1 MRVDP
6 TFSAV
11 HVPSFPPPRSRAR
24 PSRWPL
30 ARRPLAAA
38 VLVLLAGGAGAQAQE
53 PLQLRAT
60 PMLAEQ
66 LPQGAPPPS
75 FISGDRIT
83 GRTELETVI
92 EGDAELRRPGLS
104 LRADQLRHDQS
115 TDIATARGEV
125 RVNARGD
132 RYTATEGQLQID
144 AFEGFFLQPS
154 YQFLAT
160 GAHGS
165 AARVELHDADRATVL
180 QGTYTTCRIDQ
191 PDALPDWIL
200 RAERLELDQ
209 ESDEGYAEGA
219 VLEFKGVPIL
229 PVPAISFPLSDR
241 RKSGW
246 LPPTIGLDNKS
257 GLDLSVPYY
266 WNIAPNRDAT
276 FTPGLMLRRG
286 ADLSS
291 EFRYLENNY
300 HGQVLAHVMPS
311 DRLRDRERWGLF
323 ARHSGNYDIQAGGIG
338 GVGLG
343 LNLNRVSDN
352 DYWRDFSRKGLSL
365 TTRLLASDG
374 SLTWSRGDFALAAR
388 ALKWQTLQ
396 DVNAPIIPPYD
407 RLPQLTGRWSKINDR
422 GFDYSIDADYTRFRA
437 DRFWTR
443 QPNADRGVLHAQ
455 LSHPFTRPWG
465 FLVPKAQLHATGY
478 RFDGPLSNGANSASR
493 VLPTLSL
500 DSGLVFERPA
510 SYFGR
515 AFTQTLEPRLMYVYT
530 PYRDQSRLP
539 NYDSGLYDFNFA
551 TIWSENAFAGHDRI
565 VDNNL
570 VTAGLTTRLLDPDS
584 GAEAVRLGIAQRYRF
599 SGQQVVLPGGT
610 PTAAGW
616 SDIMLGASIGWDP
629 RWSFDTVVQYN
640 PDTKRS
646 TRTTIQ
652 ARWMPG
658 PFRTLSA
665 AYRHQ
670 RDLKSEHLDVG
681 WQWPL
686 GDLAAGRSELGTTRS
701 ASGGG
706 SCSGRWYS
714 VGRLNYSLRDS
725 KVVDAILGLEYDAGC
740 WIGRVVFEQLHSS
753 TSSATRRIMF
763 QLELVGLSRL
773 GSNPLST
780 LRNHI
785 PRYQYLRQEVTPPSR
800 FTTYD

>member
-1 MRVDP
+1 MP
-6 TFSAV
+6 AW
-11 HVPSFPPPRSRAR
+11 R
-24 PSRWPL
+24 PVALSVL
-30 ARRPLAAA
+30 A
-38 VLVLLAGGAGAQAQE
+38 LLATGALAQTAE
-53 PLQLRAT
+53 PPLPLRAT

-66 LPQGAPPPS
+66 LPPDARPPS
-75 FISGDRIT
+75 FIAGDRIS
-83 GRTELETVI
+83 GRTGLETVI
-92 EGDAELRRPGLS
+92 EGDAELRRPGMS
-104 LRADQLRHDQS
+104 LRADKLTHDQS
-115 TDIATARGEV
+115 SDIATASGDV

-132 RYTATEGQLQID
+132 RYTATEGQLQMD
-144 AFEGFFLQPS
+144 AFEGFFLRPS
-154 YQFLAT
+154 YRFLAS
-160 GAHGS
+160 GAHGT
-165 AARVELHDADRATVL
+165 AERIELHDRDRATVYH
-180 QGTYTTCRIDQ
+180 GSYTTCAIDA

-200 RAERLELDQ
+200 RADRLELDQ
-209 ESDEGYAEGA
+209 EVDEGYAEGA

-229 PVPAISFPLSDR
+229 PLPALSFPLSER

-286 ADLSS
+286 ADLTG
-291 EFRYLENNY
+291 EFRYLESNY
-300 HGQVLAHVMPS
+300 QGQLNAHVMPS
-311 DRLRDRERWGLF
+311 DRLRDRDRWALF
-323 ARHSGNYDIQAGGIG
+323 ARHNGSYQTPVG

-365 TTRLLASDG
+365 TTRLLATDG
-374 SLTWSRGDFALAAR
+374 WLSWSRGDLALSAR

-396 DVNAPIIPPYD
+396 DVAAPIVPPYD
-407 RLPQLTGRWSKINDR
+407 RLPQLTARWGKWNDR
-422 GFDYSIDADYTRFRA
+422 GFDYSIDADFTRFRG

-443 QPNADRGVLHAQ
+443 QPNADRSVLHAQ

-465 FLVPKAQLHATGY
+465 FFVPKAQLHATGY
-478 RFDGPLSNGANSASR
+478 QFDGALANGANSASR
-493 VLPTLSL
+493 VLPTFSL
-500 DSGLVFERPA
+500 DGGLVFERPA

-515 AFTQTLEPRLMYVYT
+515 GFTQTLEPRLMYVYT

-570 VTAGLTTRLLDPDS
+570 ITAGLTTRLLDPDS

-610 PTAAGW
+610 PTDRGL
-616 SDIMLGASIGWDP
+616 SDIMLGAGINWDP
-629 RWSFDTVVQYN
+629 RWAFDTVVQYN
-640 PDTKRS
+640 PDTQRS

-652 ARWMPG
+652 ARYSPG

-670 RDLKSEHLDVG
+670 RDLRSEHLDVG

-686 GDLAAGRSELGTTRS
+686 GDLFSGRQELGTTRA

-706 SCSGRWYS
+706 SCNGRWYS

-740 WIGRVVFEQLHSS
+740 WIGRVVLEQLHSS
-753 TSSATRRIMF
+753 TTSATRRIMF
-763 QLELVGLSRL
+763 QLEFVGLSRL
-773 GSNPLST
+773 GSNPLNT

-785 PRYQYLRQEVTPPSR
+785 PRYQYLREEVTTPSR

>member
-1 MRVDP
+1 M
-6 TFSAV
+6 SS
-11 HVPSFPPPRSRAR
+11 PSSHRSSERLARQWPAAR
-24 PSRWPL
+24 PIAL
-30 ARRPLAAA
+30 AVLALLASAAA
-38 VLVLLAGGAGAQAQE
+38 AQTDA

-60 PMLAEQ
+60 PLLAEQ
-66 LPQGAPPPS
+66 LPEGAQPPS
-75 FISGDRIT
+75 FVSGDRIT

-92 EGDAELRRPGLS
+92 EGDAELRRPGLT
-104 LRADQLRHDQS
+104 LRADRMAHDQTS
-115 TDIATARGEV
+115 DIATVTGNV

-160 GAHGS
+160 GAHG
-165 AARVELHDADRATVL
+165 AAERVELHDPDRATVL
-180 QGTYTTCRIDQ
+180 HGTYTTCRIDE

-200 RAERLELDQ
+200 RADRLELDQ
-209 ESDEGYAEGA
+209 ENDEGRAEGA

-229 PVPAISFPLSDR
+229 PVPALSFPLSDQ

-246 LPPTIGLDNKS
+246 LPPTLGLDNKS

-286 ADLSS
+286 VDASG
-291 EFRYLENNY
+291 EFRYLEGNY
-300 HGQVLAHVMPS
+300 RGQLNAHVMPN
-311 DRLRDRERWGLF
+311 DRLRQRDRWALF
-323 ARHSGNYDIQAGGIG
+323 ARHNGHHETGIGAIG
-338 GVGLG
+338 GVGLS

-365 TTRLLASDG
+365 TTRLLANDG
-374 SLTWSRGDFALAAR
+374 ALSWSRGDFGFTAR

-396 DVNAPIIPPYD
+396 DVNAPIVPPYD
-407 RLPQLTGRWSKINDR
+407 RLPQLSGRWGKLNDR
-422 GFDYSIDADYTRFRA
+422 GFDYSVEADFTRFRG
-437 DRFWTR
+437 DRLMTL
-443 QPNADRGVLHAQ
+443 QPNADRAFMHAQ
-455 LSHPFTRPWG
+455 LARPFLRPWG
-465 FLVPKAQLHATGY
+465 FVTPKAQLHASSY
-478 RFDGPLSNGANSASR
+478 RFDGVLSDGASSASR

-570 VTAGLTTRLLDPDS
+570 ITGGLTTRLLDPDS
-584 GAEAVRLGIAQRYRF
+584 GAEAVRLDIAQRYRF
-599 SGQQVVLPGGT
+599 EGQRVVLPGGT
-610 PTAAGW
+610 PTARGW
-616 SDIMLGASIGWDP
+616 SDIMLGASINWDP
-629 RWSFDTVVQYN
+629 RWAFDTVVQYN
-640 PDTKRS
+640 PDTRRS
-646 TRTTIQ
+646 TRTTMLG
-652 ARWMPG
+652 RWSPG
-658 PFRTLSA
+658 PYRTVSL

-670 RDLKSEHLDVG
+670 RDLRSESIDVG

-686 GDLAAGRSELGTTRS
+686 AALTGTRPELGTSSRI
-701 ASGGG
+701 SGGG
-706 SCSGRWYS
+706 SCNGRWYS
-714 VGRLNYSLRDS
+714 VGRLNYSLQDR

-740 WIGRVVFEQLHSS
+740 WIGRIVLEQLHSS
-753 TSSATRRIMF
+753 TTSATRRIMF
-763 QLELVGLSRL
+763 QLEFVGLSRL
-773 GSNPLST
+773 GSNPLRT
-780 LRNHI
+780 LRNNI
-785 PRYQYLRQEVTPPSR
+785 PRYQYLRQEVTAPSR
-800 FTTYD
+800 FTEYE